1 MLNERGGRFT
11 PAQKIIITALAAC
24 AVWLLAQVPFLAE
37 YLFARG
43 IVRWAEWLISAVT
56 GIFPFSFYEIIAV
69 LLILGAVA
77 LAVCVCT
84 HLSRKRRKSLLP
96 LLRRLAAAAAAVF
109 LAFSLLYAPLYN
121 RAGVSAAL
129 GLPEMQVTDEN
140 AYAAAEYYIERLNS
154 LADDFERNGEGNIL
168 PEQSFAETAELL
180 NVQYDSLQTG
190 YFSPYAVK
198 PKAVALSVPMSY
210 LGITGIYFPFTGE
223 ANVNVNIPAYEIPVT
238 MAHEMAHAKGVAR
251 ENEANVAA
259 YVLCITA
266 EDPYLQYSG
275 LMNAAA
281 VMLNSL
287 PEEEYEELRSRLAPE
302 ILREYSNAGA
312 HYAQYDGW
320 AEAVSSFF
328 NDLFLKSNGV
338 AGGTRSYGRTA
349 ESLVA
354 LYVRLSG

>member
-1 MLNERGGRFT
+1 
-11 PAQKIIITALAAC
+11 
-24 AVWLLAQVPFLAE
+24 
-37 YLFARG
+37 
-43 IVRWAEWLISAVT
+43 
-56 GIFPFSFYEIIAV
+56 
-69 LLILGAVA
+69 
-77 LAVCVCT
+77 
-84 HLSRKRRKSLLP
+84 
-96 LLRRLAAAAAAVF
+96 
-109 LAFSLLYAPLYN
+109 
-121 RAGVSAAL
+121 
-129 GLPEMQVTDEN
+129 
-140 AYAAAEYYIERLNS
+140 
-154 LADDFERNGEGNIL
+154 
-168 PEQSFAETAELL
+168 
-180 NVQYDSLQTG
+180 
-190 YFSPYAVK
+190 
-198 PKAVALSVPMSY
+198 MSY